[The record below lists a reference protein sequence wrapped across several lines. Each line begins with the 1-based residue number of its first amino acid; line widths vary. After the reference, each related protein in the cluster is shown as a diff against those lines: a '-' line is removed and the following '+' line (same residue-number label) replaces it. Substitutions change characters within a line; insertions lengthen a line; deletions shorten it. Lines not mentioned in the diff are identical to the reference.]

1 MGVGQIVARND
12 RKSGAARV
20 TMDAEGDE
28 RMEWIDAL
36 NAVLRHIEDD
46 ICGDLDTAR
55 LAERIHFSH
64 FYLQRMFT
72 MMTGMTLS
80 EYVRQRRLS
89 LAGQELQAT
98 DAKVI
103 DVALKYGY
111 ETPESFQKAF
121 RRFHGVTPSATKRMR
136 AQLRFLSPLTLH
148 VELRGG
154 SVMDYAVEEMGEM
167 TIAGKERRFRY
178 DSAFREIP
186 GFWEEYFAGGRPPV
200 DGCLGVCVEDGSK
213 DDFIY
218 AIASFWKDDAPVPEG
233 YVKRKI
239 PAHTWVKFKAVG
251 ALPEALQKVNRQ
263 VFGEWLPNNAEY
275 EMAEGI
281 GIEMYTMGDTA
292 ADDYESEIWLP
303 VRKKN

>member
-1 MGVGQIVARND
+1 M
-12 RKSGAARV
+12 
-20 TMDAEGDE
+20 MDAKGDE

-46 ICGDLDTAR
+46 MCGELDMQK

-64 FYLQRMFT
+64 FYLQRMFA
-72 MMTGMTLS
+72 MMTDMSLS

-121 RRFHGVTPSATKRMR
+121 RRFHGITPSAAKKCR
-136 AQLRFLSPLTLH
+136 AQLRFLNPLTLR

-154 SVMDYAVEEMGEM
+154 SVMDYTVEQMSEL
-167 TIAGKERRFRY
+167 TVVGKERRFRY
-178 DSAFREIP
+178 DTASREIP
-186 GFWEEYFAGGRPPV
+186 KFWEEYYAGDTPPV
-200 DGCLGVCVEDGSK
+200 DGCLGICIEEEAGKGS
-213 DDFIY
+213 FVY
-218 AIASFWKDDAPVPEG
+218 AIANFWEDGAPVPVG
-233 YVKRKI
+233 YIKRKI
-239 PAHTWVKFKAVG
+239 PAHTWVKFKVVG
-251 ALPEALQKVNRQ
+251 AMPEALQEVNRQ

-275 EMAEGI
+275 EMAEGVN
-281 GIEMYTMGDTA
+281 IEMYTMGDTSS
-292 ADDYESEIWLP
+292 DEYESEIWLP
-303 VRKKN
+303 VKRKG